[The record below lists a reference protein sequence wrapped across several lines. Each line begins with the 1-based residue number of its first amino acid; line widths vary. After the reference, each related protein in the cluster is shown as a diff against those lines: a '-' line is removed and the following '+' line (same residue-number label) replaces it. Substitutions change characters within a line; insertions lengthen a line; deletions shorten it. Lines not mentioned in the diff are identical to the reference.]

1 MPSQLQPNLMD
12 LHQPHDS
19 FAKKTLSNLE
29 VAKDLLKAHL
39 APELVRRIDWNTLRI
54 TNKSYVTE
62 QLNQLHSD
70 VVYSCQVGG
79 KKAYI
84 YTLIEHQS
92 TADPMMPFRILQYNV
107 LLMEEHLAQGHKQLP
122 IVINL
127 CLYSGQQS
135 PYPYSIDIVRHEV
148 PLRKHSL
155 NVR

>member
-1 MPSQLQPNLMD
+1 MD

-19 FAKKTLSNLE
+19 FAKKALSKLA

-39 APELVRRIDWNTLRI
+39 SPELVRRIDWNTLRI